1 MAEKVTFS
9 CEYFRYLMPDQCQH
23 LVSCLLSE
31 QSYTFIEEVPP
42 QKEDSLLQEGPD
54 EDEFKLKLDLNMS
67 EV

>member
-1 MAEKVTFS
+1 
-9 CEYFRYLMPDQCQH
+9 MPTLSDF
-23 LVSCLLSE
+23 VGTIVMSCLLSE

>member
-1 MAEKVTFS
+1 M
-9 CEYFRYLMPDQCQH
+9 
-23 LVSCLLSE
+23 SCLLSE

-67 EV
+67 EKFEEQEQDPLESLIVIHQDIMSDS